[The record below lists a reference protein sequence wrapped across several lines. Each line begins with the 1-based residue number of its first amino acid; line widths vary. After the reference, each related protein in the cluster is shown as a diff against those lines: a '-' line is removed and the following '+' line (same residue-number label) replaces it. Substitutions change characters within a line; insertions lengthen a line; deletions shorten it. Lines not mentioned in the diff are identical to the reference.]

1 MIPSPRRFI
10 GRSNL
15 FALTLLLTLALV
27 GLSGCSAPA
36 IAPPKAIDG
45 LLDLRDWDFEAYGTA
60 NLAGEWDFYWSESLD
75 STLDAPGEGQ
85 ASSLTVPGTWYRH
98 QMPDGTRLPAYGYA
112 TLRLRILLPPMEGE
126 TAENLLFHVPNAHSA
141 YTIDVLDVH
150 GTPLIPTLHR
160 GELGTNSATS
170 VPGRR
175 QGVAIIPYEPEI
187 TLVWRISN
195 YTNPDASGPHRMAR
209 LGLTRQMQHEMNR
222 VLLGNAF
229 SIGVLMIMSIYHLV
243 LFILRPRDKPALW
256 FGLFCLAI
264 SARTM
269 GTQHYITLFL
279 HNAWWWDLQAELL
292 GFFAGLPVFALFI
305 RDLFPKQGHG
315 VTARWLTTIGL
326 NFSLLVLIAPV
337 SVGLKLVLPYE
348 ILTGVLI
355 VWVFSVLVRAIK
367 AGNGLA
373 WAVVLGSI
381 VLAASVINDILKAQ
395 RLIQTGYAAQYGLVV
410 FTLFQALVLAVVNR
424 RAHNEADRLTA
435 DLARSERQ
443 LAEYNR
449 TLERKVRQRTIGL
462 RHAMKMAEEERIAAE
477 AASRAKSAFL
487 ATMSHEIRTP
497 MNGVIGMTSL
507 LLDTDL
513 TEEQREFTE
522 TIRSSGDTLLTII
535 NDILDFS
542 KIEAGR
548 MDLERQPFSLRECVE
563 EAVDLLATAAAEK
576 GLELTYLVDEQV
588 PTAIFGDETRLR
600 QIMINL
606 LDNAVKFT
614 EEGEVVVRVRSSKYD
629 AEDGE
634 LDISPHTSHSLLHFS
649 VRDTGI
655 GIPPDR
661 RDRLFKSFSQIDAST
676 TRRYGGTGLGLVIS
690 KRLVEMMG
698 GEMWVE
704 SPIPADEGLEEKVK
718 GGPGSTFHFTIHAEI
733 APRPQPVYLRE
744 EQPNL
749 EGRRVLIVDDNA
761 TNRRIL
767 NLQTQAWGMSTQETG
782 RPSEALLLIKEED
795 PFDVVILD
803 MQMPGMDGLTLARKI
818 RQEVKEHRL
827 PLVMLSS
834 LGRPGAEADEV
845 GFAACLTKPV
855 KASRLYEVLINLF
868 VGKEDTEGVSRK
880 GESAFDSGMAE
891 RLPLRILLVEDNP
904 VNQKLALHLLER
916 LGYQADLAVNG
927 VEALDRLQQQPY
939 DVVLMDVQMP
949 EMDGLEA
956 TLHIRQEMADDMQP
970 HIIAVTA
977 NAMKE
982 DRDQYLS
989 LGMDDYLSK
998 PIRVAELVAALER
1011 KDRD

>member
-15 FALTLLLTLALV
+15 FALTLLLTLALG

-36 IAPPKAIDG
+36 IAQPKAIDG
-45 LLDLRDWDFEAYGTA
+45 LLDLRDWDFEAYGPA

-75 STLDAPGEGQ
+75 SMLDAPGEGQ
-85 ASSLTVPGTWYRH
+85 ATSLTVPGTWYRH
-98 QMPDGTRLPAYGYA
+98 RMPDGTQLPAYGYA

-126 TAENLLFHVPNAHSA
+126 TADNLLFHVPNAHSA
-141 YTIDVLDVH
+141 YTIDALDVH

-209 LGLTRQMQHEMNR
+209 IGLARQMQHEMHR
-222 VLLGNAF
+222 ILLGNAF
-229 SIGVLMIMSIYHLV
+229 SIGVLVIMSIYHLV

-264 SARTM
+264 AARTM

-279 HNAWWWDLQAELL
+279 PKAWWWDLQAELL
-292 GFFAGLPVFALFI
+292 GFFAGLPVFTLFI
-305 RDLFPKQGHG
+305 RDLFPKQCQGG
-315 VTARWLTTIGL
+315 MARWLATIGL
-326 NFSLLVLIAPV
+326 NFSLLVMIAPV
-337 SVGLKLVLPYE
+337 GVGLELVLPYE

-355 VWVFSVLVRAIK
+355 VWVFSVLVCAIR

-373 WAVVLGSI
+373 WAVALGSI
-381 VLAASVINDILKAQ
+381 VLAASVVNDILKAQ

-424 RAHNEADRLTA
+424 RAHNEADRLTV
-435 DLARSERQ
+435 DLAHSERQ

-513 TEEQREFTE
+513 TEEQREFAE

-548 MDLERQPFSLRECVE
+548 MDLEREPFSLRECVE

-614 EEGEVVVRVRSSKYD
+614 EEGEVVVRVSSSKYD

-634 LDISPHTSHSLLHFS
+634 VDISPHTSYSLLHFS

-655 GIPPDR
+655 GIPSDR

-698 GEMWVE
+698 GEMWAE
-704 SPIPADEGLEEKVK
+704 SPVPADEGLEEKVK
-718 GGPGSTFHFTIHAEI
+718 GGPGSMFHFTIHAEI

-767 NLQTQAWGMSTQETG
+767 TLQTQAWGMSTQDTDT
-782 RPSEALLLIKEED
+782 PSEALLWIKEES
-795 PFDVVILD
+795 FDVVVLD
-803 MQMPGMDGLTLARKI
+803 MQMPEMDGLTLARKI
-818 RQEVKEHRL
+818 RQEAKEHGL

-834 LGRPGAEADEV
+834 LGRPGPGADEV
-845 GFAACLTKPV
+845 GFAAYLTKPV
-855 KASRLYEVLINLF
+855 KASRLYEVLIDLF
-868 VGKEDTEGVSRK
+868 VGKEDTEGASRK
-880 GESAFDSGMAE
+880 GKSAFDSGMAE

-916 LGYQADLAVNG
+916 LGYDADLAVNG
-927 VEALDRLQQQPY
+927 VEALDRLHAQPY

-956 TLHIRQEMADDMQP
+956 TRRIRQEMAHDMQP

-998 PIRVAELVAALER
+998 PIRVTELVAALE
-1011 KDRD
+1011 KKSKN